1 MPITPYTPKPRE
13 NPDSMPTSIWHR
25 DISSLFRLKYVP
37 QAPIKDISVFCRK
50 LSFLLGAG
58 IPIKSALTIVSEQL
72 PGRGL
77 RRLMP
82 KLNARVQQGQSFS
95 EAITASGA
103 FPSFFCG
110 FVSIGEATAK
120 LPQVME
126 QLADFYDEQ
135 ARIKDELTAA
145 LVYPSAVAFMMLGV
159 IILAITFVLPGY
171 SRIFATSG
179 APLPALTRGL
189 MNMSEF
195 LLHNAPLVIILTL
208 GIFIIV
214 IIFATS
220 KLGRGIIAQL
230 TLQLP
235 ITRQGINYKLTQ
247 GLHLL
252 LSAGLSISQALPLT
266 EDIMGNIQ
274 VKKDIANISAGLKT
288 GKPFWVALSEV
299 KYMDPLLVGLARV
312 GEETGYMSQT
322 IDKCQ
327 SYYADNYKQAI
338 KRLNKLVEPVITLV
352 LGIGLGIIML
362 AVILPTFELAT
373 IL

>member
-1 MPITPYTPKPRE
+1 MPIAPYPSKSKGNSDPKPI
-13 NPDSMPTSIWHR
+13 SIWHR
-25 DISSLFRLKYVP
+25 DISSLFRLKYAP
-37 QAPIKDISVFCRK
+37 QAPIKEISVFCRK

-58 IPIKSALTIVSEQL
+58 IPIKSALSIVSEQL

-95 EAITASGA
+95 DAIAALGA

-135 ARIKDELTAA
+135 AKIKDGLTAA
-145 LVYPSAVAFMMLGV
+145 LVYPIAVAFMMLGV

-171 SRIFATSG
+171 SRIFAASG

-189 MNMSEF
+189 MSMSEF
-195 LLHNAPLVIILTL
+195 LIHNATLVIIFT
-208 GIFIIV
+208 IVTFIMA

-220 KLGRGIIAQL
+220 KPGRGIIAQL
-230 TLQLP
+230 ALQFP

-252 LSAGLSISQALPLT
+252 LSAGLPISQALPLT
-266 EDIMGNIQ
+266 EDVMGNIQ
-274 VKKDIANISAGLKT
+274 VKKDIANISAVLKT

-312 GEETGYMSQT
+312 GEETGHMSQT

-327 SYYADNYKQAI
+327 SYYANSYKQAI